1 MRRLFTTAA
10 VTLVALVVGAPA
22 ALADESIPSG
32 SWGGSALA
40 AGPGIVNTSTYQL
53 SGTFRRQLDRQV
65 EVTVSATPAGT
76 GACAIQPTTLPAAST
91 PRAFNVTLTIPC
103 NGSYTL
109 VATATTTNNNAFF
122 PKETAT
128 LDRAVAVAAPAPVVT
143 GVTATEG
150 GRAIDLEWDDMRS
163 AAPDLTGYVLERK
176 LGDGDFEELDVL
188 DVDVQTYTDEDLPVE
203 GGDVVYR
210 VFSTR
215 AGPGGPVTSASS
227 EEAATTF
234 EAEPDSGTGGGDG
247 TDGSGGGDGTGTDG
261 GGSGDGGTDGTGSS
275 DGGGT
280 SGGDTTSPG
289 VGGNRVAAPRVAFS
303 GTFLPPLLRPAPLVV
318 APPTTAD
325 TGYEESLPY
334 DLDSSGNPILPG
346 DEVASIY
353 TEEQPGRGMAI
364 PVATALVL
372 ALWAIHLRLLAR
384 AARPRT

>member
-1 MRRLFTTAA
+1 MRRILAA
-10 VTLVALVVGAPA
+10 AAATVVALIAVAPLAGAA
-22 ALADESIPSG
+22 ESIPSG
-32 SWGGSALA
+32 SWAGSALA
-40 AGPGIVNTSTYQL
+40 AGPSIVNTSTYQL
-53 SGTFRRQLDRQV
+53 SGTFRRQIDRQV

-76 GACAIQPTTLPAAST
+76 GACAIKPTTLPAAST

-109 VATATTTNNNAFF
+109 VATATTTNNSAFF

-143 GVTATEG
+143 GVTASEG
-150 GRAIDLEWDDMRS
+150 GRSIDLEWDDMRS

-203 GGDVVYR
+203 GGDAVYR

-215 AGPGGPVTSASS
+215 DAPGGPVTSASS
-227 EEAATTF
+227 DEAATTF
-234 EAEPDSGTGGGDG
+234 EAEPDGGGTGGGDG
-247 TDGSGGGDGTGTDG
+247 GSGGGDGSGTGTDG
-261 GGSGDGGTDGTGSS
+261 GSGGSGSTDGGGT

-280 SGGDTTSPG
+280 SPT
-289 VGGNRVAAPRVAFS
+289 VGGSRVAAPRVAFS

-318 APPTTAD
+318 APPTTVD

-334 DLDSSGNPILPG
+334 DLDSAGNPILPG
-346 DEVASIY
+346 DEMASIY
-353 TEEQPGRGMAI
+353 TEEEPGRGMAI

-372 ALWAIHLRLLAR
+372 ALWAIHFRLLAR